1 MPTDAREAEIL
12 SWLEQQQEPMI
23 ELLEALVNTDSGS
36 FDSEGV
42 ARAGEVIANHLRE
55 RGLPIELIAQA
66 DGSVSIKTTVDARQP
81 AAGNAHVLLLGH
93 RDTVFPKGT
102 AAQRPF
108 RVVDGRAYGPGVADM
123 KAGLV
128 MNAFVLEAFAR
139 CGGAARPLVGL
150 FTSDEE
156 IASPASRPTI
166 EAAARGARAVF
177 NAEPGR
183 PSGNVVS
190 GRKGAMF
197 LTMEVT
203 GKAAH
208 SGSSHEHGVSAIEEL
223 CRKVQAL
230 HALTDYQT
238 GTTVNVGLIE
248 GGQSINTVA
257 PWAVAKVDVRF
268 KTMARMAEAEAAI
281 ERILAATPLAGTT
294 TRITARAAFLP
305 LEPSAASRALFD
317 HYVAAAA
324 DLGMTIGGEY
334 TGGSADS
341 GFTAAVGAPTLCG
354 TGPIGEKAHSRDEVC
369 HLDSMIPR
377 AKALALAILR
387 LDA

>member
-1 MPTDAREAEIL
+1 MTTSAREAEL
-12 SWLEQQQEPMI
+12 LDWLEQQKEPMI
-23 ELLEALVNTDSGS
+23 ELLGRLVNTDSGS
-36 FDSEGV
+36 FDREGV
-42 ARAGEVIANHLRE
+42 ARAGEVIESHFRE
-55 RGLPIELIAQA
+55 RGLPLELIAQA
-66 DGSVSIKTTVDARQP
+66 DGSVSIKATVAARQP
-81 AAGNAHVLLLGH
+81 GAGNAHVLLLGH

-102 AAQRPF
+102 AATRPF
-108 RVVDGRAYGPGVADM
+108 RVANGRAYGPGVADM

-139 CGGAARPLVGL
+139 AGGASRPVVGL

-156 IASPASRPTI
+156 IASPASRRTI

-197 LTMEVT
+197 LTVEVT

-257 PWAVAKVDVRF
+257 PWATARIDVRF
-268 KTMARMAEAEAAI
+268 KTMALMAEAEAAI
-281 ERILAATPLAGTT
+281 ERILAETHLPGTT
-294 TRITARAAFLP
+294 TRIAAKAVFLP
-305 LEPSAASRALFD
+305 LEPNAANQALFEN
-317 HYVAAAA
+317 YAAAA
-324 DLGMTIGGEY
+324 AELGMTIGGEY

-341 GFTAAVGAPTLCG
+341 GFTAAIGAPTLCG
-354 TGPIGEKAHSRDEVC
+354 TGPIGEKAHSPDEVC
-369 HLDSMIPR
+369 HVDSMIPR

-387 LDA
+387 LD